1 MAFDSLA
8 AFWAMGKH
16 GPYVWFCYGIT
27 ALVLLG
33 LLWQARAER
42 RRFFPRTAGAIAPR
56 RPQDFF
62 CNRRP
67 RRCIPSV
74 NAP

>member
-1 MAFDSLA
+1 
-8 AFWAMGKH
+8 MGKH

-42 RRFFPRTAGAIAPR
+42 RRFFREQQAQLR
-56 RPQDFF
+56 RDARKTSSATGDRDDASQ
-62 CNRRP
+62 
-67 RRCIPSV
+67 
-74 NAP
+74 A